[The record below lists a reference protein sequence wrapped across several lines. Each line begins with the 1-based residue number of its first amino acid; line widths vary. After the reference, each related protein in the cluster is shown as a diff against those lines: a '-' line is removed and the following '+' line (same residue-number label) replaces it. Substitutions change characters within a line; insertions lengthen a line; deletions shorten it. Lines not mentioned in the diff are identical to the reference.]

1 MTTATLPKDYSFY
14 FTGFSRRGVRT
25 ATQILVEAALVEG
38 CYIQLF
44 DDNYVNKNDNEEV
57 IWAKISSSPFKDRSR
72 PGKFNGAV
80 FLEPSL
86 LGNPQIINPLSS
98 ADWLLLNTKIS
109 RRELAKTFKSPLVT
123 YPFDASE
130 IARYFMED
138 NFPGL
143 VLLGGLLKIIPVV
156 ELSTIETVIRG
167 IFKDRWETELLEKNI
182 IALRMGF
189 NEFSL

>member
-1 MTTATLPKDYSFY
+1 MTTATLPNDYSFY
-14 FTGFSRRGVRT
+14 FTGFSRRGIRT
-25 ATQILVEAALVEG
+25 AGQILVEAALVEG
-38 CYIQLF
+38 KRIQLF
-44 DDNYVNKNDNEEV
+44 DDNSVNKNENEEA
-57 IWAKISSSPFKDRSR
+57 IWAKISSSHFKDRSR

-86 LGNPQIINPLSS
+86 LQNPQIVNPLKS

-109 RRELAKTFKSPLVT
+109 RRELAKTFKSSIVT

-130 IARYFMED
+130 IARYFLVD
-138 NFPGL
+138 DFPGL

-156 ELSTIETVIRG
+156 ELSSIETVVRG
-167 IFKDRWETELLEKNI
+167 IFKERWETELLEKNI

-189 NEFSL
+189 NEFNL